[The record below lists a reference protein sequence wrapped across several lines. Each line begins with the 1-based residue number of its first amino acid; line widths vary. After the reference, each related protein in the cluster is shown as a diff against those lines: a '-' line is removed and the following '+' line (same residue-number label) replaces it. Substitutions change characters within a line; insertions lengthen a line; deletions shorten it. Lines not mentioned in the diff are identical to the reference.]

1 MYIYISS
8 SGPLRICANIHESLR
23 PLQEAARGCRDVPAV
38 PAMPKL
44 KKDMCLDNKPL
55 LNQFR
60 SSHGSQQTTA
70 LRQHNNPRATT

>member
-1 MYIYISS
+1 MYIYLSS

-44 KKDMCLDNKPL
+44 KKDMCLDNKPKRKA
-55 LNQFR
+55 NA
-60 SSHGSQQTTA
+60 SQQTTA